1 MRLHIT
7 GIVTTE
13 IDKNECIWKP
23 PMKRNDNGVIKTL
36 RFPCRYPD
44 KEKTDAVCNPCLL
57 GDLFA
62 LQFTQ
67 VSSLKLQSAM
77 SEEIMTF
84 LRNMTSDGSL
94 DDLT

>member
-1 MRLHIT
+1 MSSE
-7 GIVTTE
+7 GNP
-13 IDKNECIWKP
+13 NECIWKP
-23 PMKRNDNGVIKTL
+23 PIKRNENGVVKML
-36 RFPCRYPD
+36 KFPCRFPD
-44 KEKTDAVCNPCLL
+44 KEKTAEVCNPCLL

-62 LQFTQ
+62 MQFTQ
-67 VSSLKLQSAM
+67 MSSLKQQSAM